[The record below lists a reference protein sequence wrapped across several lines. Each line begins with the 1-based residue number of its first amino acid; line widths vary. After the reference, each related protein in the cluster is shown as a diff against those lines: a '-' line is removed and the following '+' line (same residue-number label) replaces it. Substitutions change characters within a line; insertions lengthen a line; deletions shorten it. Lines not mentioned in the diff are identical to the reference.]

1 MARTAPYSQLHA
13 DPQGPGDA
21 RPTAL
26 QVLQADNLLGALPH
40 LTILITGGSAGIGL
54 ETVRAAYATGAR
66 VFFTARDLAKGEK
79 IVTNIAGANSDSRLQ
94 LLHLDLASLDS
105 VRHTAKTF
113 LRHSNTLNIL
123 INNAALTTGTH
134 NVNDN
139 GVEAQF
145 AANHVGPFL
154 LFQLLKPT
162 LLASSTPS
170 FHSRVINVASVS
182 HRTASSISFND
193 LALNNIDHV
202 KDPLFGYSHSKLAN
216 IYMANALERRY
227 GSRGLHAFS
236 LQPGGVISDIFRER
250 WDTDTVRRVY
260 MESAGKHVK
269 TPAQGAATTLWAAV
283 GKVWEGKGG
292 VYLENLAEVGEVQA
306 PRDRWGDWWEPG
318 YAPWAF
324 DREAEERLWRLS
336 SQLVGVEDTVQTR
349 QDGE

>member
-26 QVLQADNLLGALPH
+26 QVLQEDKLLDALSH
-40 LTILITGGSAGIGL
+40 LTILVTGGSSGIGV

-66 VFFTARDLAKGEK
+66 VFFTARDYAKGEK
-79 IVTNIAGANSDSRLQ
+79 VVANVAGANSDSRLQ

-105 VRHTAKTF
+105 VRHMAEVF
-113 LRHSNTLNIL
+113 LQQSDTLNVL
-123 INNAALTTGTH
+123 INNAALTTEAH
-134 NVNDN
+134 SVNDD

-145 AANHVGPFL
+145 AANHLGPFL

-162 LLASSTPS
+162 LLASSKPW

-182 HRTASSISFND
+182 HRTAPSIFFDD
-193 LALNNIDHV
+193 LALNSIDHE
-202 KDPLFGYSHSKLAN
+202 DPLFGYSHSKLAN

-236 LQPGGVISDIFRER
+236 LQPGGVISDIFRLK
-250 WDTDTVRRVY
+250 WDAETVRRVY
-260 MESAGKHVK
+260 MESASRHVK

-292 VYLENLAEVGEVQA
+292 VYLEDLAEVGEVQA
-306 PRDRWGDWWEPG
+306 PRENWGNWWEPG
-318 YAPWAF
+318 YAPWAY
-324 DREAEERLWRLS
+324 DPEAEERLWKLS
-336 SQLVGVEDTVQTR
+336 SQLVGVKDEDGIKTN
-349 QDGE
+349 